1 MKKQLLYKQGF
12 EALQRQVSTALSEVF
27 SSCLLLSQAM
37 GWSVKSA
44 ARSFIYAIPPKPKF
58 EGNQAD
64 PFLVPERKVLL
75 N

>member
-27 SSCLLLSQAM
+27 SSCLLLSHAM
-37 GWSVKSA
+37 GWSKSD
-44 ARSFIYAIPPKPKF
+44 ARFFIYAIPSTPKF